1 MKAMKIMA
9 LIAVVLAAWFWWH
22 QTPQIA
28 TDAPT
33 PTPIVQ
39 PKQMGPIIIASPTG
53 LDESGPKSALDRFN
67 ENRSKAFERP
77 FSSPQPQ

>member
-1 MKAMKIMA
+1 MKTMA

-28 TDAPT
+28 IDAPSPT

-39 PKQMGPIIIASPTG
+39 PQQMRPIVIVSPTGG
-53 LDESGPKSALDRFN
+53 LDESGPKSNPR
-67 ENRSKAFERP
+67 
-77 FSSPQPQ
+77 QV